1 MRPVCP
7 RMIFLLF
14 TLLYLHSLI
23 KDKLIDLIERTFQKA
38 LLTLHVMTEMHFLLM
53 KNKKYHAWSCQTV
66 CDALNFLLDNIF
78 IRHQAI

>member
-53 KNKKYHAWSCQTV
+53 KN
-66 CDALNFLLDNIF
+66 
-78 IRHQAI
+78 